1 MTDRRAR
8 IVAVTNQK
16 GGVGKTTTALN
27 LAAGLA
33 ELERRVLLI
42 DIDPQGN
49 ATTGSGIE
57 IEEDQNTLCEVL
69 LGECAMSEAVVHVE
83 AMGFDLVPANG
94 DLTAAEVAL
103 MDEDDR
109 ASVLRGALANAASR
123 YHHIIIDCPPSLNVL
138 TLNALTAADSVL
150 IPMQCEYYALE
161 GLTALLGTIEQI
173 QGSVNPQLE
182 IEGLVRTMF
191 DIRNNLSGAVSRQL
205 SEHFGD
211 KLYATVVPRNVRV
224 AEAPSYGQ
232 SVIHYDRDS
241 RGAVAYLG
249 LAGEYLRRMGE
260 AARVPSSTPQ
270 DLAAEEPRV

>member
-1 MTDRRAR
+1 MTQRRAR

-33 ELERRVLLI
+33 ELKRRVLLI

-49 ATTGSGIE
+49 ATTGSGVE
-57 IEEDQNTLCEVL
+57 LGDENTLCEVL
-69 LGECAMSEAVVHVE
+69 MGDCALGEAVQHVE

-103 MDEDDR
+103 MDADDR
-109 ASVLRGALANAASR
+109 ATVLRKALANAASR
-123 YHHIIIDCPPSLNVL
+123 YHHIIIDCPPALNVL

-161 GLTALLGTIEQI
+161 GLTALLNTIEQI
-173 QGSVNPQLE
+173 QDSVNPDLE

-205 SEHFGD
+205 ADHFGD

-260 AARVPSSTPQ
+260 AAKAPSATAQ
-270 DLAAEEPRV
+270 DLAEEQRLQS

>member
-1 MTDRRAR
+1 MTEQRAR

-16 GGVGKTTTALN
+16 GGVGKTTTAVN

-33 ELERRVLLI
+33 ELKRRVLLV
-42 DIDPQGN
+42 DLDPQGN
-49 ATTGSGIE
+49 ATTGSGVE
-57 IEEDQNTLCEVL
+57 LAPDQNTLCEVL
-69 LGECAMSEAVVHVE
+69 LGECSAAEARVR
-83 AMGFDLVPANG
+83 ADSMGFDLLPANG

-103 MDEDDR
+103 MEKDER
-109 ASVLRGALANAASR
+109 ASVLDSALEKAARR
-123 YHHIIIDCPPSLNVL
+123 YQHIIIDCPPALNVL

-161 GLTALLGTIEQI
+161 GLSALLSTIEQI
-173 QGSVNPQLE
+173 QQTVNPELR

-191 DIRNNLSGAVSRQL
+191 DVRNNLSGAVSRQL
-205 SEHFGD
+205 AEHFGD
-211 KLYATVVPRNVRV
+211 KLYATVIPRNVRV

-260 AARVPSSTPQ
+260 AARSSTVTAA
-270 DLAAEEPRV
+270 DLAGEEQRA

>member
-1 MTDRRAR
+1 MSNNRAK
-8 IVAVTNQK
+8 IVAVANQK

-33 ELERRVLLI
+33 ELKRRVLLI

-57 IEEDQNTLCEVL
+57 LEDGQLTTCEVL
-69 LGECAMSEAVVHVE
+69 MGDCTLEEAAIRVE

-103 MDEDDR
+103 MELDDR
-109 ASVLRGALANAASR
+109 ASVLKQVTGSAAAR
-123 YHHIIIDCPPSLNVL
+123 YHHIIIDCPPALNVL
-138 TLNALTAADSVL
+138 TLNALTAADRVL

-161 GLTALLGTIEQI
+161 GLTALMSTIEQI
-173 QGSVNPQLE
+173 QDSVNPDLE
-182 IEGLVRTMF
+182 IEGLVRTMY
-191 DIRNNLSGAVSRQL
+191 DIRNNLSGAVSKQL
-205 SEHFGD
+205 REHFGE
-211 KLYATVVPRNVRV
+211 KLYSTIVPRNVRV
-224 AEAPSYGQ
+224 AEAPSFGQ

-249 LAGEYLRRMGE
+249 LAGEYLRRMGV
-260 AARVPSSTPQ
+260 R
-270 DLAAEEPRV
+270 